1 MATRAERGNQDWLE
15 HDEEAYDDLA
25 EFFAA
30 PEKAIKFPEGLDK
43 KGNRR
48 EVKFNKYKDDLY
60 VEKQLQGKGY
70 REINQELG
78 RHPCSKPPQNEYY
91 RRRLAERQA
100 QLIKQEDITTDRII
114 RELARIA
121 YADPRAFFDED
132 GNPIP
137 IQFLDDDCASAL
149 SSIDV
154 QELGKDQD
162 WAQVKKYKLLDKLKA
177 LDQLGRTFNL
187 YKEDNKREVD
197 VKVTEMSETERA
209 RRVAFVLQE
218 AIRAKGK
225 TEQD

>member
-1 MATRAERGNQDWLE
+1 MATRADRGNQDWLE
-15 HDEEAYDDLA
+15 HDEDAYDELA

-30 PEKAIKFPEGLDK
+30 PEKAIKFPEQDK

-48 EVKFNKYKDDLY
+48 DVKFNKYKDDLY
-60 VEKQLQGKGY
+60 IEKQLQGKGQVQ
-70 REINQELG
+70 INEELG
-78 RHPCSKPPQNEYY
+78 RHPRSKPPQNEYY

-100 QLIKQEDITTDRII
+100 QLIKQEDITTERII
-114 RELARIA
+114 KELARTA
-121 YADPRAFFDED
+121 FVDPRAFFDEE

-137 IQFLDDDCASAL
+137 IQLLDDDSAAALASFE
-149 SSIDV
+149 I

-197 VKVTEMSETERA
+197 VKVNEISDTERA

-218 AIRAKGK
+218 AMRARGS

>member
-1 MATRAERGNQDWLE
+1 MATRADRGNQDWLE
-15 HDEEAYDDLA
+15 HDEDAYEDLA

-43 KGNRR
+43 KGTKRP
-48 EVKFNKYKDDLY
+48 VKFNKYKDDLY
-60 VEKQLQGKGY
+60 IEKQLQGKTKS
-70 REINQELG
+70 EINNELG
-78 RHPCSKPPQNEYY
+78 RHPASKPPQNEYY

-100 QLIKQEDITTDRII
+100 QLIKQEDITTERII
-114 RELARIA
+114 KELARTA
-121 YADPRAFFDED
+121 FVDPRAFFDEE

-137 IQFLDDDCASAL
+137 IQLLDDDSAAALASFE
-149 SSIDV
+149 I

-197 VKVTEMSETERA
+197 VKVNEISDTERA

-218 AIRAKGK
+218 AMRARGS